1 MWMSPIEA
9 PLLLWSCQGC
19 CMVVVLTGACSLP
32 SGRLV
37 YLLWCPL
44 QAGEH
49 ACARPVLASSVS
61 LDGLLVLRQVRG
73 SHPGSTTELQSLR
86 DIHGHVHG
94 IRAATARAR
103 PRHLA
108 SMNVPIHA
116 PTRLLTRTHLAG
128 CNVADAEGRA
138 KRCLGALARPWRAAD
153 RLVASALRCQRL
165 RRR

>member
-1 MWMSPIEA
+1 MSAIEA

-19 CMVVVLTGACSLP
+19 CMVVVLTAACSLP
-32 SGRLV
+32 SDRWV

-44 QAGEH
+44 QAGEL
-49 ACARPVLASSVS
+49 ACARSVLASSVS

-73 SHPGSTTELQSLR
+73 NHPGSTTELQSLR
-86 DIHGHVHG
+86 DLDGHVHG

-108 SMNVPIHA
+108 SMHVPIHA
-116 PTRLLTRTHLAG
+116 PTRPLTRTRLAG
-128 CNVADAEGRA
+128 CNVVDAEGRA
-138 KRCLGALARPWRAAD
+138 NRCLGALARPWRAAD
-153 RLVASALRCQRL
+153 RLVVPPLRCQRL